1 MCRKMDDRPICNSG
15 GFFLATRL
23 GGAEKDKQVIQ
34 TTLCVRQSVVTT
46 KNQRWSHKAQKKL
59 VSAGAPT
66 KHGEGWM
73 PWGSRREITTKP
85 SLTGCTELKRRRNFK
100 TKASIITYCIVSVS
114 VLLVLSTYI
123 AESKSRDQVFI
134 SSSFLKIY
142 LYK

>member
-1 MCRKMDDRPICNSG
+1 
-15 GFFLATRL
+15 
-23 GGAEKDKQVIQ
+23 
-34 TTLCVRQSVVTT
+34 
-46 KNQRWSHKAQKKL
+46 
-59 VSAGAPT
+59 
-66 KHGEGWM
+66 M

-85 SLTGCTELKRRRNFK
+85 SLTGCAELKRRRNFK